1 MIPRVERRDRRG
13 MGSEGG
19 ISEIR
24 SQSENLVRNKGL
36 LCLLVAL
43 ANPSRKKPM
52 VTTLKGRSNVSEA
65 LSIIQYTKG

>member
-1 MIPRVERRDRRG
+1 

-52 VTTLKGRSNVSEA
+52 VTPLKGCSMDC
-65 LSIIQYTKG
+65 II